1 MRLLEGRD
9 LQTFVQRRLDPGRA
23 VRIIE
28 QVAKAARRP
37 QGRVG
42 PALVEIIDR
51 GNGAGC
57 GPTVWSALGER
68 QQASRGALP
77 DIAMLIEGLVGGG
90 DESAAWVRLRHANV
104 GDFQLDVELVARTG
118 RGGPGEVN

>member
-42 PALVEIIDR
+42 PA
-51 GNGAGC
+51 
-57 GPTVWSALGER
+57 
-68 QQASRGALP
+68 
-77 DIAMLIEGLVGGG
+77 
-90 DESAAWVRLRHANV
+90 
-104 GDFQLDVELVARTG
+104 
-118 RGGPGEVN
+118 